1 MDSGRENN
9 SASNELIFN
18 DRYMDNTG
26 FLGQK
31 LIFGPSKNA

>member
-1 MDSGRENN
+1 MESDREKN

-26 FLGQK
+26 F
-31 LIFGPSKNA
+31 

>member
-1 MDSGRENN
+1 MDSDREKI

-26 FLGQK
+26 FFRPK
-31 LIFGPSKNA
+31 TDFWAF